1 MKLGLT
7 DIQYNSLLTV
17 LQEQG
22 ETPSAEPEKGTSD
35 KQSGGQGYPS
45 VGKWESGVTRGPGN
59 QVGVTKWAD
68 VVGSKLTRGKANPLK
83 EQGNVQGS
91 FEELPFDPKRPTAKR
106 FIVNKTKRDDF
117 YVLDTPPSNLSSK
130 RNIILPKEVN
140 GIKTTATFWH
150 HPIKNPFWGN
160 MANTKYNDLVPTQ
173 EMLIEAL
180 PEGSLRSF
188 TVGGVQYTSS
198 MERTQDKPLMIS
210 FKWYYDKNNQPYKE
224 PNQIPN
230 ELKERTFWEK
240 FIYSDGGI
248 STELLWIGAAIIV
261 GIMTEGIG
269 AAAIGEAAMSA
280 EAFTLLGRRVTI
292 SALTKYFAEAGVFTA
307 KGLLAKSDGKN
318 LSGDI
323 DIAFGVLLPIIHEFG
338 IINRMNIGKVTK
350 ESVDELAQKIIGKNE
365 TELLDLFG
373 RAEAQGGLS
382 DAAKELFVKA
392 SNCSRKVWT
401 ETSKEAIKMAAN
413 ILKSKGLNIQ
423 SSLSDFLMKVGDG
436 IHKKWLLRFS
446 FVLLHDI
453 TLLESLKK
461 LLTVSGQKD
470 RKEIFNLAVLNY
482 EKALL
487 EGKENEY
494 LNNVE
499 EIVNNSK
506 DTTKTLENAK
516 QIFEIKEVKGN
527 PPISDELMIKMQDSI
542 KNLK

>member
-1 MKLGLT
+1 
-7 DIQYNSLLTV
+7 
-17 LQEQG
+17 
-22 ETPSAEPEKGTSD
+22 
-35 KQSGGQGYPS
+35 
-45 VGKWESGVTRGPGN
+45 
-59 QVGVTKWAD
+59 
-68 VVGSKLTRGKANPLK
+68 
-83 EQGNVQGS
+83 
-91 FEELPFDPKRPTAKR
+91 
-106 FIVNKTKRDDF
+106 
-117 YVLDTPPSNLSSK
+117 
-130 RNIILPKEVN
+130 
-140 GIKTTATFWH
+140 
-150 HPIKNPFWGN
+150 
-160 MANTKYNDLVPTQ
+160 
-173 EMLIEAL
+173 
-180 PEGSLRSF
+180 
-188 TVGGVQYTSS
+188 
-198 MERTQDKPLMIS
+198 
-210 FKWYYDKNNQPYKE
+210 
-224 PNQIPN
+224 
-230 ELKERTFWEK
+230 
-240 FIYSDGGI
+240 
-248 STELLWIGAAIIV
+248 
-261 GIMTEGIG
+261 MTEGIG